1 MHLPS
6 GDLAMEAADAR
17 SAWPTIS
24 FMNSTPLE
32 LRRSSMDCLETVP
45 PDSERI
51 PASMA
56 MVRIEQSPVAT
67 ETRRDLTKETGEMAL
82 ALRLSQPVFLAM
94 ESMREG
100 LAKVEEL
107 WICTQS
113 GMRNSVRSSDYL
125 IIISLLSMSYTVS
138 ASP

>member
-1 MHLPS
+1 
-6 GDLAMEAADAR
+6 
-17 SAWPTIS
+17 
-24 FMNSTPLE
+24 
-32 LRRSSMDCLETVP
+32 
-45 PDSERI
+45 
-51 PASMA
+51 
-56 MVRIEQSPVAT
+56 
-67 ETRRDLTKETGEMAL
+67 MAL

-125 IIISLLSMSYTVS
+125 IIISLLSRSYTVS

>member
-1 MHLPS
+1 
-6 GDLAMEAADAR
+6 
-17 SAWPTIS
+17 
-24 FMNSTPLE
+24 
-32 LRRSSMDCLETVP
+32 MDCLETVP

-51 PASMA
+51 PAPMA
-56 MVRIEQSPVAT
+56 KARIEQSPVAT

-107 WICTQS
+107 QPE
-113 GMRNSVRSSDYL
+113 RNAQL
-125 IIISLLSMSYTVS
+125 C
-138 ASP
+138 